1 MSSSKLKH
9 YVVVYPED
17 SKEIPKYL
25 PFLYDQLPEGLQKE
39 IIETYH
45 AYTVESLELK
55 EIVLL
60 QKCKARKSGGYQV
73 DQNLVIYL

>member
-17 SKEIPKYL
+17 SREIPKYL
-25 PFLYDQLPEGLQKE
+25 PFLYDRLPEELRKE

-55 EIVLL
+55 EIILL
-60 QKCKARKSGGYQV
+60 QKCKARKTGGYQV
-73 DQNLVIYL
+73 EPDLIIYL

>member
-1 MSSSKLKH
+1 MSSSKLRH

-17 SKEIPKYL
+17 PREIPKYL
-25 PFLYDQLPEGLQKE
+25 PYLYDKLPEDLQKE

-45 AYTVESLELK
+45 AYAVESLELK

-60 QKCKARKSGGYQV
+60 QRCRARKTGGYQV
-73 DQNLVIYL
+73 DPDLMIYL

>member
-1 MSSSKLKH
+1 MSSNKLKH

-17 SKEIPKYL
+17 PQEIPKYL
-25 PFLYDQLPEGLQKE
+25 PYLYDQLPENLQKE

-45 AYTVESLELK
+45 AYAVESLELK

-60 QKCKARKSGGYQV
+60 QRCRARKTKGYQV
-73 DQNLVIYL
+73 DPDLMIYL

>member
-9 YVVVYPED
+9 YAVVYPED
-17 SKEIPKYL
+17 PREIPKYL
-25 PFLYDQLPEGLQKE
+25 PLLYDRLPEDLQKE

-55 EIVLL
+55 EIILL
-60 QKCKARKSGGYQV
+60 QKCRARKTDGYQV
-73 DQNLVIYL
+73 DRDLIIYL